1 MRIFEYK
8 HVVTFEETN
17 LLGNVYFT
25 NFFLWQGECREMFL
39 REHVPEILNEMT
51 QGLSLATTRSSCEF
65 FAEVFAFD
73 EVLIRLKLQEL
84 TQSRITMGFEY
95 VRMNNDHAELIAKGE
110 QQVVCVRKNG
120 HTVTTVEELPQA
132 LHRKL
137 LEFQQHS

>member
-1 MRIFEYK
+1 MRVFDYK

-65 FAEVFAFD
+65 FAEAFAFD

-95 VRMNNDHAELIAKGE
+95 YRQSNGRSEILARGE

-120 HTVTTVEELPQA
+120 LAVAVSELPPR
-132 LHRKL
+132 LHQKL
-137 LEFQQHS
+137 LEYQRQV